1 MPLPSQLLQSRP
13 SPVSPMSE
21 NFLPPS
27 SCQRPIFG
35 RYQTGQHWKCLVY
48 PSLPLVSKRESGS
61 EPRLKARNVFPDCGC
76 WLGCWE
82 KQNRGCRVISW
93 AAKVPHF
100 VYRAATR
107 CCWLQLALFYCRQ
120 QRKYKT
126 SIMKVVIACYWHSII
141 WKHVEKIIRFELWT
155 IASLRFLLFLFM
167 VGGNWYAL
175 SLPSVFQKMKTVFI
189 WHLLNVSFW

>member
-1 MPLPSQLLQSRP
+1 MLELELFNTTLAILVTEESFADSSASLKVAVFLSAAIIAPVPSQLLQSRP

-35 RYQTGQHWKCLVY
+35 WYQTGQHWKCLVY

-126 SIMKVVIACYWHSII
+126 SIMKVVKLATGIQSSENMCKKSS
-141 WKHVEKIIRFELWT
+141 VLSFE
-155 IASLRFLLFLFM
+155 
-167 VGGNWYAL
+167 
-175 SLPSVFQKMKTVFI
+175 Q
-189 WHLLNVSFW
+189 